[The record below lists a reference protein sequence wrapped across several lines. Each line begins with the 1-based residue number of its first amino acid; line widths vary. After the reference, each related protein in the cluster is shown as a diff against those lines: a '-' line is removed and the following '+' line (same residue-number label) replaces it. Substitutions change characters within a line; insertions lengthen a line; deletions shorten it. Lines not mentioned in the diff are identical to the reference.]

1 MSVIIPWRVAPATP
15 LFYNR
20 YSNALV
26 FLAMHNL
33 KQHIAGLL
41 IATVSLSVMVKPVLA
56 EERGQGY
63 LPQFRLSLDQPAKQ
77 TLLQQNYA
85 EHRDILSPRLD
96 NFDPSA
102 DPYARR
108 HGLQQYDA
116 RLFYPVS
123 GIHGMS
129 LDLGV
134 NIKYLDAVR
143 HYPQGS
149 GLEYIHNFNQAIP
162 MIYATALF
170 ELPFEGLSA
179 SLEGSHRN
187 SERAHAFDY
196 KAKLQYKWDRSLG
209 LEGGWQHQQYSLDN
223 GQQQPG
229 LEYESKGIYLDLF
242 MDF

>member
-1 MSVIIPWRVAPATP
+1 
-15 LFYNR
+15 
-20 YSNALV
+20 
-26 FLAMHNL
+26 MHKL

-41 IATVSLSVMVKPVLA
+41 IVAVSLSFMVKPVLA
-56 EERGQGY
+56 EAQEQGQRY
-63 LPQFRLSLDQPAKQ
+63 LPQFHLSLDQPTKQ

-85 EHRDILSPRLD
+85 EHRDILTPRLD
-96 NFDPSA
+96 SFDPSSDLSA
-102 DPYARR
+102 KR

-134 NIKYLDAVR
+134 NIKYLNAVR
-143 HYPQGS
+143 HYPQDNGV
-149 GLEYIHNFNQAIP
+149 EYIHNFNQAIP
-162 MIYATALF
+162 MVYATALF

-187 SERAHAFDY
+187 SEHTHAFDY

-223 GQQQPG
+223 GQLQPG